1 LVAERIVVTLG
12 RLSPSGVRYTR
23 LRVTGSLIC
32 LQFLYWIRSMNGG
45 GVKVVV
51 ILYIL
56 QDLNQ
61 VVKPEQLIVGEQQML
76 LFDPLG
82 LD

>member
-1 LVAERIVVTLG
+1 
-12 RLSPSGVRYTR
+12 
-23 LRVTGSLIC
+23 
-32 LQFLYWIRSMNGG
+32 MNGG

-61 VVKPEQLIVGEQQML
+61 VVKPERLIVGEPLKL
-76 LFDPLG
+76 LFDPLHLG
-82 LD
+82 WTAPV

>member
-1 LVAERIVVTLG
+1 
-12 RLSPSGVRYTR
+12 
-23 LRVTGSLIC
+23 LIC

-61 VVKPEQLIVGEQQML
+61 VVKPELPIVEEQLML
-76 LFDPLG
+76 PFCPLHLGWTDPV
-82 LD
+82 

>member
-1 LVAERIVVTLG
+1 
-12 RLSPSGVRYTR
+12 
-23 LRVTGSLIC
+23 
-32 LQFLYWIRSMNGG
+32 MNGG

-61 VVKPEQLIVGEQQML
+61 VVKPELLIVVEQQML
-76 LFDPLG
+76 PFCPLH
-82 LD
+82 LDWSRPV

>member
-1 LVAERIVVTLG
+1 
-12 RLSPSGVRYTR
+12 

-45 GVKVVV
+45 GVKIVV

-61 VVKPEQLIVGEQQML
+61 VVKPERLIVGEQPKL
-76 LFDPLG
+76 PFCPLRLG
-82 LD
+82 WSAPA